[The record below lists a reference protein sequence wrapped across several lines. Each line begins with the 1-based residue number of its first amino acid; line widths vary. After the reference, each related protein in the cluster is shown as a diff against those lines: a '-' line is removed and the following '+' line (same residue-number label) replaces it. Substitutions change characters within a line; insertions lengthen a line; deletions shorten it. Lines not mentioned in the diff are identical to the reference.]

1 MRIITLTILL
11 INAILIIQA
20 QNYLIDFAGTGAST
34 NVDSVKIENL
44 SQCTSLII
52 AGTDILNLTATV
64 GISESGRYQDQV
76 SVSPNPSSGHCSVV
90 FDATSNNYVCFGLF
104 DMSGQVVLQQ
114 KEFLPQGHHTFQLV
128 GIPGGI
134 YVLKIESGN
143 FLYSV
148 KLVSNATLKGSHV
161 IKKAESAI
169 HLDDQK
175 NISEPREMKNM
186 SSTKSIIGMQ
196 FNIGD
201 TLKLTGKSGNY
212 MTVSMLFPNQNQT
225 VTFNFVK
232 CTDAD
237 SNNYAV
243 VQIGTQ
249 LWMQENLKATKYR
262 DGSGI
267 PNITDSATWANITT
281 GAYCNFHNDTSE
293 GTYYGRLYNYYAVAD
308 SRKICPIGWHV
319 ASNAEWN
326 IMEMFTDNTV
336 DTTAL
341 GGTGLFIGRMLKEG
355 CNTRWQYYDSTAGW
369 NSAGFTAL
377 CSNFRTTTGSWSLAP
392 NNNHDDSFWTATPY
406 NSNMA
411 WNKSFRWC
419 ACDIYNI
426 FIYNRAGSSVRCIKD
441 Q

>member
-1 MRIITLTILL
+1 
-11 INAILIIQA
+11 
-20 QNYLIDFAGTGAST
+20 
-34 NVDSVKIENL
+34 
-44 SQCTSLII
+44 
-52 AGTDILNLTATV
+52 
-64 GISESGRYQDQV
+64 
-76 SVSPNPSSGHCSVV
+76 
-90 FDATSNNYVCFGLF
+90 
-104 DMSGQVVLQQ
+104 
-114 KEFLPQGHHTFQLV
+114 
-128 GIPGGI
+128 
-134 YVLKIESGN
+134 
-143 FLYSV
+143 
-148 KLVSNATLKGSHV
+148 
-161 IKKAESAI
+161 
-169 HLDDQK
+169 
-175 NISEPREMKNM
+175 
-186 SSTKSIIGMQ
+186 MQ
-196 FNIGD
+196 FNAGD

-212 MTVSMLFPNQNQT
+212 MTVSMLFPIQSQT

-326 IMEMFTDNTV
+326 IMETFIDNTV

-406 NSNMA
+406 NANMA

-419 ACDIYNI
+419 ACDIYTI
-426 FIYNRAGSSVRCIKD
+426 FNYDRAGSSVRCIKD